1 VSESTL
7 YIQAAEELRDN
18 PGQWQAYDSTDHC
31 VIIAGPGS
39 GKTKTLTIKLA
50 RMLAED
56 VWAPRGIACITYSNE
71 TARELETRLQALG
84 IESRRRVFIGTVHS
98 FALTQIVLPY
108 AKTARLGLPDDF
120 RVATTLQQKAAFQA
134 AVQRLGANERNVD
147 DLRFDV
153 NRHRRS
159 ILDRASEAWLKRD
172 PELSTLVEEYEGQLR
187 RRRLIDFEDMPLL
200 AVRALRQHAWLR
212 RAILAKYPI
221 LVVDEYQDLG
231 RALDAMVRDLCF
243 NTGIRIFAVGD
254 VDQSIYGFNGAHPE
268 LLEQLARRP
277 DVETIRLR
285 YNYRCGTRIVAGSQ
299 YALGEDRDYEACDG
313 APQGRVVFHPCN
325 GSYADHANA
334 LFAVI
339 LPTTL
344 QRLRDVS
351 RGQVAILYVDAGV
364 GDTLVDAA
372 RRYGFD
378 VVRTDK
384 NALYPRTSSLMRWLE
399 LCAVW
404 CSGGWRTG
412 TPRFSSIVN
421 QGSRLFSEALQT
433 DADRIDFQRQL
444 LKALWNTRDERLD
457 VHAWLERLRDNV
469 LAPFA
474 ARCRTVGDEMDN
486 LDAFID
492 RTGDGG
498 DVVGITVGQFAGYG
512 DGNVC
517 VTLSTFHSAKG
528 REFALVV
535 LFGID
540 DGRLPRNNATATGRQ
555 EARRTFY
562 VGFTRARREVHIMY
576 SAARPSPFVVEVR
589 DNMARDGQ

>member
-7 YIQAAEELRDN
+7 YLQAAEELRDN
-18 PGQWQAYDSTDHC
+18 PGQWDAYNSTGHC
-31 VIIAGPGS
+31 VITAGPGS

-56 VWAPRGIACITYSNE
+56 VRPPRGIACITYSNE

-84 IESRRRVFIGTVHS
+84 VESRRRVFIGTVHS

-108 AKTARLGLPDDF
+108 AKTAQLGLPDDF
-120 RVATTLQQKAAFQA
+120 RVATTQQQKAAFQA
-134 AVQRLGANERNVD
+134 AVQRLEEDGRDAES
-147 DLRFDV
+147 LRFDV

-159 ILDRASEAWLKRD
+159 ILDRGSELWLRRD
-172 PELSTLVEEYEGQLR
+172 PELSALAEEYERQLR
-187 RRRLIDFEDMPLL
+187 RRGLIDFEDMPLL

-212 RAILAKYPI
+212 RAVLAKYPI

-231 RALDAMVRDLCF
+231 RALDAMVRDICF
-243 NTGIRIFAVGD
+243 NTGIRLFAVGD

-268 LLEQLARRP
+268 LLEQLSRRQ
-277 DVETIRLR
+277 DVQTIRLR
-285 YNYRCGTRIVAGSQ
+285 FNYRCGTRIVAGSQ
-299 YALGEDRDYEACDG
+299 YALGQDRNYEACDG

-325 GSYADHANA
+325 GNYADHANA
-334 LFAVI
+334 LFGVI

-344 QRLRDVS
+344 RRLGDVS
-351 RGQVAILYVDAGV
+351 RGHVAVLYVDAGV
-364 GDTLVDAA
+364 GDTLIDAA
-372 RRYGFD
+372 RRHRFD

-412 TPRFSSIVN
+412 APRFSSIVS
-421 QGSRLFSEALQT
+421 QGSRIFAETLQT

-444 LKALWNTRDERLD
+444 LSALWNARDERLA
-457 VHAWLERLRDNV
+457 VHAWLERLRDDV

-474 ARCRTVGDEMDN
+474 ARCRTVGEDMANFEVFMG
-486 LDAFID
+486 
-492 RTGDGG
+492 RTGAGG
-498 DVVGITVGQFAGYG
+498 DVAGMSVGQFAGYG
-512 DGNVC
+512 DGNDR

-528 REFALVV
+528 REFAVVV

-540 DGRLPRNNATATGRQ
+540 DGKMPRNNATPTGRE

-562 VGFTRARREVHIMY
+562 VGFTRAERELHIMY
-576 SAARPSPFVVEVR
+576 SAARPSPFVIEVR
-589 DNMARDGQ
+589 DNLARDGQ